1 MPHQHRLPTVR
12 KPDEGLRV
20 ASAGSVYR
28 YLAIGDETNGQYA
41 LFDNV
46 LHPGDGAPLH
56 AHSREEEAFYILEGE
71 IVFYTQTQR
80 IPASKGTFIN
90 MPTGVAR
97 GFRNETEQDA
107 RMLII
112 ESPAGLEN
120 MFLEDGET
128 IADSI
133 DTASNLEQI
142 ACPKIAAEYG
152 IENLSQPLP
161 DM

>member
-1 MPHQHRLPTVR
+1 MAHQHRIPTVR

-28 YLAIGDETNGQYA
+28 YLAVGDETNGQYA

-56 AHSREEEAFYILEGE
+56 LHSREEEAFYILEGE

-80 IPASKGTFIN
+80 ISASKGTFIN
-90 MPTGVAR
+90 MPIGVAR
-97 GFRNETEQDA
+97 GFRNETGQDA

-120 MFLEDGET
+120 MFLEDGEIMMGST
-128 IADSI
+128 DIAP
-133 DTASNLEQI
+133 TLEQI
-142 ACPKIAAEYG
+142 SCPKIAAQYG
-152 IENLSQPLP
+152 IENLAQPLP